1 MESPAEQPPA
11 SPPSLA
17 GLAVLRARQG
27 AGALARR
34 IARFNLTN
42 GKQLASSPWPPVAL
56 ALLIASIPMSVWAGG
71 RWLEAGERA
80 RIAMAERQLAP
91 RRAAAKAE
99 ADERAAMAALL
110 ARPRVIA
117 LLNALAETLP
127 ADARIVRMSR
137 DGAGALML
145 EVATPDPAELRAAL
159 RGDARFAALRS
170 IAERR
175 VDAGMVVTLKGTD
188 E

>member
-1 MESPAEQPPA
+1 MESPADHPPA
-11 SPPSLA
+11 RPPSLA
-17 GLAVLRARQG
+17 GLALLRARQG
-27 AGALARR
+27 AGAVARR
-34 IARFNLTN
+34 ITRFDLTK
-42 GKQLASSPWPPVAL
+42 GKQPASTPWPPVAL
-56 ALLIASIPMSVWAGG
+56 AVLIASIPLSIWAGG

-80 RIAMAERQLAP
+80 RIAVAERQLAP

-99 ADERAAMAALL
+99 AEERAGMAALL
-110 ARPRVIA
+110 ARPRAIA
-117 LLNALAETLP
+117 VLNALAETLP

-137 DGAGALML
+137 DGTGVLTL

-175 VDAGMVVTLKGTD
+175 GDAGMVVTLKGTD